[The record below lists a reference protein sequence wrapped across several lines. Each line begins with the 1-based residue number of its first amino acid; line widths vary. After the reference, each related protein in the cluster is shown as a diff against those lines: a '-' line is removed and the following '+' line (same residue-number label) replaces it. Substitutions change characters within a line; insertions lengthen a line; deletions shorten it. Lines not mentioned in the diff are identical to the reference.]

1 MFLSLQVVDLPR
13 SLPAR
18 MRFVVLLIF
27 IYAPFVSV
35 AQLQGKVV
43 AIADGDTFTMLV
55 DNKQIKIRLHG
66 IDCPEK
72 KQDFGNVAKEYVSGL
87 VFGKV
92 VEVRKMNKDRYGRT
106 VGIATVNGL
115 NVNEALLK
123 AGLAWHYKEYDT
135 NPAWAHLEETARKE
149 KKGLWVQPNAIP
161 PWQFRKRKKPARQ

>member
-1 MFLSLQVVDLPR
+1 
-13 SLPAR
+13 

-72 KQDFGNVAKEYVSGL
+72 KQDFGTVAREYVSGL
-87 VFGKV
+87 VFWQGGSGK
-92 VEVRKMNKDRYGRT
+92 E
-106 VGIATVNGL
+106 
-115 NVNEALLK
+115 NE
-123 AGLAWHYKEYDT
+123 
-135 NPAWAHLEETARKE
+135 
-149 KKGLWVQPNAIP
+149 
-161 PWQFRKRKKPARQ
+161 